1 MLCLQDCI
9 DMCDVTPEEESALWQ
24 TVTLAEISEALTL
37 SSQQGDGSF
46 FGIEPHEP
54 HDNFMLFDIY
64 PDVYRG
70 SPVLHSVRR

>member
-9 DMCDVTPEEESALWQ
+9 DMCDVTPEEETALWQ

-37 SSQQGDGSF
+37 SQQGVGSLY
-46 FGIEPHEP
+46 GMGSPESHG
-54 HDNFMLFDIY
+54 DVMLFDIY

>member
-9 DMCDVTPEEESALWQ
+9 DMCDVSPDEETKLKE
-24 TVTLAEISEALTL
+24 VTLAEISEVMTL
-37 SSQQGDGSF
+37 GDHQDEDFPGAPSHRS
-46 FGIEPHEP
+46 PA
-54 HDNFMLFDIY
+54 DAVLFEIT